1 MFMQWYCGGMASV
14 AIIRWSDKA
23 GLFIEKDSVVMM
35 MIVVMVKMTTT
46 MIMVMMKMMV
56 MITVMPIIRRSD
68 KAGLFIEKDLTLWE
82 APDGKHEKNWNI
94 QYNFIEVLCLVS
106 LAAPQTL
113 R

>member
-1 MFMQWYCGGMASV
+1 
-14 AIIRWSDKA
+14 
-23 GLFIEKDSVVMM
+23 MM

-82 APDGKHEKNWNI
+82 APDGKHEKN
-94 QYNFIEVLCLVS
+94 
-106 LAAPQTL
+106 
-113 R
+113 